1 MEIISPDHLRALM
14 DWMIP
19 SLPYPW
25 CQPEDIV
32 QSMPSVVELVPIAHY
47 LREIRSIPPDF

>member
-1 MEIISPDHLRALM
+1 M